1 MCLCDAGVGLPAVME
16 TQHLLKEEKIFELSV
31 SVSGGWFCMS
41 FFLAELDFIY
51 TGRLYS
57 TEVEGKFTS

>member
-1 MCLCDAGVGLPAVME
+1 MQESGLPAVME

-31 SVSGGWFCMS
+31 SVSVGWFFS
-41 FFLAELDFIY
+41 VFFFFFLAELDFIY
-51 TGRLYS
+51 TGRLHS